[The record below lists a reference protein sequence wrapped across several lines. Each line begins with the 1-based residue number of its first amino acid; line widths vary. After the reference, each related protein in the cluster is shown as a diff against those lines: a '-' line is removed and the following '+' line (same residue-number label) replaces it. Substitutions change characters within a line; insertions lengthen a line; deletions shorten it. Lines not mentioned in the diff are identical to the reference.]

1 MRRKKLRKDRNNN
14 SPKVRFL
21 NKTGIFCELCAEE
34 ILDGRSCS
42 RVEDANEAARIGQ

>member
-1 MRRKKLRKDRNNN
+1 MRRKKLRKDRNKN

-34 ILDGRSCS
+34 ILTADLASKI
-42 RVEDANEAARIGQ
+42 EDEAARIGQ